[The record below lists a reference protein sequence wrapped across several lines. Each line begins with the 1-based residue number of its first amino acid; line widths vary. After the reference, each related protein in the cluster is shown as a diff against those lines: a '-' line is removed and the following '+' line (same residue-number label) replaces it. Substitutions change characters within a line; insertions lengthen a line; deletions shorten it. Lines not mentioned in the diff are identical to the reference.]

1 MLPSTL
7 RRRLIC
13 LALIT
18 GLCALPFSR
27 AETNPVPQMIP
38 GPGPITEAPYA
49 PRALMPGGIVI
60 PVFPPG
66 SPYLNPDR
74 VHEAEIYEMSTQVPG
89 RIQRLKNVHNPS
101 IEVHPVE
108 NNNNTGAAIILIPG
122 GGHHHLGIAAAGT
135 DMVSAFYNYGI
146 TTFILRY
153 RLRDDG
159 YVAEVDAVNDVLQAI
174 RYIRANA
181 DRWGIDPLRIG
192 VFGSSAGG
200 EVATGSALNYPAWDT
215 ANNSAD
221 DPLAGISSRPDF
233 VGLLYTGPSDITRD
247 PAKTIPPDVPPSFI
261 ACPSYGEDRHTRW
274 SMDYYLAMLEQN
286 VPNIEMHL
294 YASGRHGGGLK
305 DRQGTPIGTWQHRF
319 IDWFRDL
326 GFLAPSGTPTKAA
339 ADTTAALSPSQP

>member
-1 MLPSTL
+1 MLHPTL
-7 RRRLIC
+7 SRRLIRIM
-13 LALIT
+13 LIA
-18 GLCALPFSR
+18 GFCALPFTR
-27 AETNPVPQMIP
+27 AETTPAPQMIP
-38 GPGPITEAPYA
+38 GAGPVTDAPYA
-49 PRALMPGGIVI
+49 PRALMPGGIVV
-60 PVFPPG
+60 PVFPPD
-66 SPYLNPDR
+66 SPYLNADR
-74 VHEAEIYEMSTQVPG
+74 VHEAEIYEMSGGVPG

-108 NNNNTGAAIILIPG
+108 KNNNTGAAIILIPG

-159 YVAEVDAVNDVLQAI
+159 YVAEVDAVNDALQAI
-174 RYIRANA
+174 RYIRAHA
-181 DRWGIDPLRIG
+181 DQWGIDPHKIG

-200 EVATGSALNYPAWDT
+200 EVASGAALNFPAWDA
-215 ANNSAD
+215 ANHSAN

-233 VGLLYTGPSDITRD
+233 VGLLYTGPSDLTRD
-247 PAKTIPPDVPPSFI
+247 PTKVIPPDVPPSFL
-261 ACPSYGEDRHTRW
+261 ACPSYGEDRHARW
-274 SMDYYLAMLEQN
+274 SMDYYLAMLNQN

-305 DRQGTPIGTWQHRF
+305 DRQGTPIGTWQFRF

-326 GFLAPSGTPTKAA
+326 GFLAPAGTPTKAA
-339 ADTTAALSPSQP
+339 ADTAAALSPSQP